1 MLLHP
6 TKALLTSL
14 ILAVAGGTPALAE
27 TYPQAPIKI
36 VVPWPAG
43 GAGDFLARIVA
54 DRMSSRLS
62 QTVIVENKPGAAT
75 NIGTQQ
81 VARAKPD
88 GYTLLLASSNNTVNT
103 SLYPSL
109 GLDFIK
115 DFKPISNIGLAP
127 SVLVVNSGLP
137 ASTVKEFIAYAQQH
151 SDELNYGSS
160 GNGSASHLAAEMFK
174 EKTGIKAMAIP
185 YKGSAPAI
193 TDLVANRLSMMFTVV
208 PTIKGHVES
217 GSLKALCVLSNE
229 RLKAMPQVPTAD
241 EAGLTGLRS
250 NIWYG
255 LVAPAGTPDD
265 IIKTLQ
271 NTVASIL
278 REPDVASRLADQG
291 TVPIGDSISEFT
303 ATIADDTQRY
313 AALIKSANI
322 TAAN

>member
-1 MLLHP
+1 MLFRIA
-6 TKALLTSL
+6 KVSL
-14 ILAVAGGTPALAE
+14 ITLVLAAAGLAPALAKP
-27 TYPQAPIKI
+27 YPEAPIKI
-36 VVPWPAG
+36 IVPWPPG

-88 GYTLLLASSNNTVNT
+88 GYILLLASSNNTVNT

-127 SVLVVNSGLP
+127 SVLVVNSALP
-137 ASTVKEFIAYAQQH
+137 VSNVAELIDYARKH
-151 SDELNYGSS
+151 PDEINYGSS
-160 GNGSASHLAAEMFK
+160 GNGSASHLAAELFK
-174 EKTGIKAMAIP
+174 EKTGINAMGIP
-185 YKGSAPAI
+185 YKGSAPAV
-193 TDLVANRLSMMFTVV
+193 TDLVAQRLSMMLTVV
-208 PTIKGHVES
+208 PTIKGHVEA
-217 GSLKALCVLSNE
+217 GSLKALCVLSDE

-241 EAGLTGLRS
+241 EAGLAGLRS

-271 NTVASIL
+271 DTVMAIL
-278 REPDVASRLADQG
+278 REPEVASRLAEQG
-291 TVPIGDSISEFT
+291 TIPIGDT
-303 ATIADDTQRY
+303 ASDFAMMIASDTHRY
-313 AALIKSANI
+313 AALIKSAKI
-322 TAAN
+322 SAAN